1 MRIHESRSRLLSL
14 QHAVYHDNR
23 ENTSSTVFF
32 SSSSFPLLFHY
43 LLQIIVEFS
52 FVALVRTRYPSR
64 SISSRGY
71 ASCSY
76 SILSMRRGRVSNRL
90 SSLDKEIYI
99 TSTTSLS
106 AMGDLS
112 FHPPG
117 RASNDLFSIF
127 SLHEFATT
135 RIINKLR
142 MIGYAIRERI
152 GRERR
157 KGL

>member
-64 SISSRGY
+64 STSRGY

-99 TSTTSLS
+99 TSMTSLS